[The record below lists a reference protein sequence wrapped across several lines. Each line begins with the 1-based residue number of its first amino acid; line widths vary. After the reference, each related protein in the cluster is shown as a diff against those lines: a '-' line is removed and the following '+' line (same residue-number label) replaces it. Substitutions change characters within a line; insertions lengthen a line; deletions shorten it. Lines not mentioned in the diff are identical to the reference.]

1 MSVNTR
7 SERARGKGKHS
18 RGPIA
23 AEGSARSAKDAI
35 WYGQFVK
42 RASGE
47 TLNIVF
53 ALRKGR

>member
-7 SERARGKGKHS
+7 SERTRGQGKHS

-23 AEGSARSAKDAI
+23 AEGSARSAKGAV
-35 WYGQFVK
+35 WYGQFVQ

-53 ALRKGR
+53 ALRKRR